1 MILVTGFEPFA
12 GASVNPSAEVA
23 KALDGRR
30 VDAWQ
35 VRAAILPV
43 HHRTAA
49 AAAGALL
56 EDLDPAAVVHLGL
69 AAERAQ
75 IALERIAINVM
86 DYAIPDN
93 QGFQAVDQACVAG
106 GPAAYFSTLP
116 LRPTLDALRAAG
128 IPAYLSATAGTY
140 LCNYVLYTTL
150 HVLAARP
157 QPVRA
162 GFIHLPLL
170 PSMVALTMRG
180 IALRAALQEE
190 GFDVIEAFPGAA
202 QDVLGLPR
210 KQTSKESLAV
220 GLRCLG
226 IHPLTTLDGDMLDA
240 VTAAC
245 VGHCYLSGSYEA
257 IGSNTDVQLINPRL
271 EVS

>member
-1 MILVTGFEPFA
+1 MGDERDGGRIAVTDRAVLVTGFEAFA

-30 VDAWQ
+30 VGAWQ

-56 EDLDPAAVVHLGL
+56 DDLDPVAVVHLGL

-75 IALERIAINVM
+75 IALERVAINVM

-93 QGFQAVDQACVAG
+93 EGFRAVDQPCVAG

-116 LRPTLDALRAAG
+116 LRAILDALRGAG
-128 IPAYLSATAGTY
+128 IPAYLSPTAGTY
-140 LCNYVLYTTL
+140 LCNFVLYTTL
-150 HVLAARP
+150 HALAARP
-157 QPVRA
+157 RPARA

-170 PSMVALTMRG
+170 PSMVAPGNAQQPSMDLGVMLRG
-180 IALRAALQEE
+180 VELALE
-190 GFDVIEAFPGAA
+190 
-202 QDVLGLPR
+202 
-210 KQTSKESLAV
+210 TLA
-220 GLRCLG
+220 GC
-226 IHPLTTLDGDMLDA
+226 
-240 VTAAC
+240 
-245 VGHCYLSGSYEA
+245 
-257 IGSNTDVQLINPRL
+257 
-271 EVS
+271 